1 MVMPSSRGG
10 AHLYSGEDHAFLEI
24 KNVVDDATKQD
35 IEEAEAE
42 QDEDDSEELGP
53 GSQRSDVS
61 VADRAHSD
69 DAEVKR
75 VDDGV
80 SFDSRVV
87 VSVEGVD

>member
-1 MVMPSSRGG
+1 MPMPSSRG

-69 DAEVKR
+69 DAEVER

-80 SFDSRVV
+80 GFDSRVV